1 MNVLTFS
8 LNVQNSYLNVQG
20 MSANVQSSPMNVL
33 ITFFVD
39 VQCVNVKS
47 LETNSID
54 YIPIDYN
61 RKYITNIKIM
71 YFFRCIK
78 NIENMQWCNSYNEA
92 HLVTFSV
99 DVQSVK
105 VKSLETN
112 SRDYIPIDYS
122 KKYIT
127 NIKIMTFFRCIKNIK
142 NMQWGNF
149 YSGLTTFGDTLDI
162 HWRTLD
168 ICCHTWN
175 IKMTILDIKRKS

>member
-1 MNVLTFS
+1 MSNNVQSSPMNVLTFS
-8 LNVQNSYLNVQG
+8 LNVQNSYLNVQD

-78 NIENMQWCNSYNEA
+78 NIENMQ
-92 HLVTFSV
+92 
-99 DVQSVK
+99 
-105 VKSLETN
+105 
-112 SRDYIPIDYS
+112 
-122 KKYIT
+122 
-127 NIKIMTFFRCIKNIK
+127 
-142 NMQWGNF
+142 
-149 YSGLTTFGDTLDI
+149 
-162 HWRTLD
+162 
-168 ICCHTWN
+168 
-175 IKMTILDIKRKS
+175 